1 MLYILVLPYMH
12 MVFNAE
18 AKIEMVRKVK
28 VEIGEATYGS
38 GQKRGIYSINI

>member
-1 MLYILVLPYMH
+1 MH

-18 AKIEMVRKVK
+18 MEMVKKVK
-28 VEIGEATYGS
+28 VEIGEGTYGS